1 MTTQSSS
8 EGIMADERERMLD
21 TVLGPVSEAYYAERV
36 RSGSG
41 ARARAQA
48 AQSTVTLFA
57 GGIVAALT
65 FTQLADRPL
74 STQVVGVGAVAMWL
88 FAAVLYLR
96 AVAQPVGALAGPSH
110 ARDRLDLLNAVL
122 KRADD
127 EAAQVD
133 KRQKHANWVV
143 MGALA
148 VSVLTI
154 GLAAIGGPKE
164 EKASGSVVVSPAYV
178 QSVRA
183 LCAKKGGQVIGGQI
197 DKASLGSPFLSITV
211 TSEECGG
218 KKGEETELVIPKS
231 AIQAI
236 AMEGE

>member
-1 MTTQSSS
+1 
-8 EGIMADERERMLD
+8 MADERERVLD
-21 TVLGPVSEAYYAERV
+21 AVLGPASEAYYAERV

-48 AQSTVTLFA
+48 AQSSVTLFA

-74 STQVVGVGAVAMWL
+74 STQLAGVGAVALWL
-88 FAAVLYLR
+88 SAAVLYLR

-133 KRQKHANWVV
+133 KRQKHANRVV
-143 MGALA
+143 TGALA
-148 VSVLTI
+148 VSVLTV
-154 GLAAIGGPKE
+154 GLAALGGPKE
-164 EKASGSVVVSPAYV
+164 EKTSGSVVISPAYAK
-178 QSVRA
+178 SLRN
-183 LCAKKGGQVIGGQI
+183 LCTMKNERITGQI
-197 DKASLGSPFLSITV
+197 DKNSLGAPFVSITV
-211 TSEECGG
+211 ASKQCGG
-218 KKGEETELVIPKS
+218 ATDTETELVIPKS

>member
-1 MTTQSSS
+1 
-8 EGIMADERERMLD
+8 MLD
-21 TVLGPVSEAYYAERV
+21 AVLGPASEAYYAERV

-74 STQVVGVGAVAMWL
+74 STQLAGVGAVALWL

-133 KRQKHANWVV
+133 RRQKHANRVA

-148 VSVLTI
+148 VSVLTV
-154 GLAAIGGPKE
+154 GLAAVGGPKE
-164 EKASGSVVVSPAYV
+164 EKVSGAVAVSPAYAKSIRTV
-178 QSVRA
+178 
-183 LCAKKGGQVIGGQI
+183 CAMKDERITGRI
-197 DKASLGSPFLSITV
+197 DKTSLATPFVNITV
-211 TSEECGG
+211 ASRGCGG
-218 KKGEETELVIPKS
+218 GTGKETELVIPKS
-231 AIQAI
+231 AVRAI
-236 AMEGE
+236 AWEGE

>member
-8 EGIMADERERMLD
+8 DRTNERERLLD
-21 TVLGPVSEAYYAERV
+21 AVWGPVSEAYYAERV

-74 STQVVGVGAVAMWL
+74 STQVAGVGAVAMWL

-133 KRQKHANWVV
+133 KRQKEANLVV

-154 GLAAIGGPKE
+154 ALAAIGGPKE
-164 EKASGSVVVSPAYV
+164 EKASGSIVVSPTSA
-178 QSVRA
+178 QSIRA
-183 LCAKKGGQVIGGQI
+183 LCAKKGELVITGRI
-197 DKASLGSPFLSITV
+197 DKASLGTPFVSITV
-211 TSEECGG
+211 ASKECGG
-218 KKGEETELVIPKS
+218 KTDKETKLVIPKS

-236 AMEGE
+236 AVAGE

>member
-8 EGIMADERERMLD
+8 ESNMADERERMLD
-21 TVLGPVSEAYYAERV
+21 AVLGPVSEAYYAERV

-74 STQVVGVGAVAMWL
+74 STQVAGVGAVAMWL
-88 FAAVLYLR
+88 LAAVLYLR

-143 MGALA
+143 VGALA

-164 EKASGSVVVSPAYV
+164 EKSSGSIVVSPAYA
-178 QSVRA
+178 QSIRA
-183 LCAKKGGQVIGGQI
+183 LCAKKGELVIIGRI
-197 DKASLGSPFLSITV
+197 DKASLGAPFVSITV
-211 TSEECGG
+211 TSKECGG
-218 KKGEETELVIPKS
+218 KAGKETKLVIPKS

-236 AMEGE
+236 EMEEE

>member
-1 MTTQSSS
+1 MATQSSS
-8 EGIMADERERMLD
+8 ESNMADERERVLD
-21 TVLGPVSEAYYAERV
+21 AVLGPVSEAYYAERV

-65 FTQLADRPL
+65 FTQLDNRPS
-74 STQVVGVGAVAMWL
+74 STQLAGVGAVAMWL
-88 FAAVLYLR
+88 LAAVLYLR

-110 ARDRLDLLNAVL
+110 ARDRLDLLKAVL

-127 EAAQVD
+127 EAAEVD
-133 KRQKHANWVV
+133 RRQKHANWVV
-143 MGALA
+143 VGALA

-164 EKASGSVVVSPAYV
+164 EKASGSVVVSPVYA

-183 LCAKKGGQVIGGQI
+183 LCAKSGQQISGRI
-197 DKASLGSPFLSITV
+197 DKASLSTSFVSITV
-211 TSEECGG
+211 ASKECGG
-218 KKGEETELVIPKS
+218 GTDKETELVIPKS
-231 AIQAI
+231 AIRAI
-236 AMEGE
+236 AMKGD